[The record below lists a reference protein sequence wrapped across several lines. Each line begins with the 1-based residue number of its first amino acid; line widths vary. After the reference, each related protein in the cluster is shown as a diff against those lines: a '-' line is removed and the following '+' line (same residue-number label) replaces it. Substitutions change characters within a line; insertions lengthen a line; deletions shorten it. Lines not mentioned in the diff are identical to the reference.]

1 VRLAVS
7 LDHGLTWRE
16 VETVQSGR
24 KAVDLTPLVKDT
36 YGYLL
41 RLSASGEE
49 KQAAVKSLSIDTWVQ
64 VAPISLP
71 RLKRGE
77 NHLQYE
83 VGDRYGLRTIPMLVS
98 PDVSNPRD
106 LEKYLVALPEN
117 YDPQRHTAR
126 ILGDATLRLAAPVG
140 TKIAWLSVG
149 AGFRTH
155 QGEQAAKTN
164 NSISY
169 AVGEPSDFK
178 EVYHS
183 AVPTWVSH
191 WRYNWD
197 TDIRLDQP
205 AEMVYVK
212 FHGDPGLNTMRACL
226 HLLPQDPPSTGIRV
240 THTYDIEGR
249 RHEKTVDLA
258 EPGVYTIS
266 CDGNPENVSVTMAVP
281 SK

>member
-1 VRLAVS
+1 
-7 LDHGLTWRE
+7 
-16 VETVQSGR
+16 VETVPSGP
-24 KAVDLTPLVKDT
+24 KAVDLTPLVKGT

-41 RLSASGEE
+41 RLSAAGEE
-49 KQAAVKSLSIDTWVQ
+49 KQPALKSLSIDTWAQ

-83 VGDRYGLRTIPMLVS
+83 VGDRYGLRTIPRLVS
-98 PDVSNPRD
+98 PDTSNPKD
-106 LEKYLVALPEN
+106 LEKYVVALPAN
-117 YDPQRHTAR
+117 YDPKRNTER
-126 ILGDATLRLAAPVG
+126 ILGDVTLRLAAPAG

-155 QGEQAAKTN
+155 QGDQAIQTN

-169 AVGEPSDFK
+169 AVGEPKDFK
-178 EVYHS
+178 EIYRSH
-183 AVPTWVSH
+183 VPTWVSH

-205 AEMVYVK
+205 AAVVYVK

-226 HLLPQDPPSTGIRV
+226 HLLPKDPPSTAVRI
-240 THTYDIEGR
+240 THTYTLDGR
-249 RHEKTVDLA
+249 RQEKTMDLA
-258 EPGVYTIS
+258 EPGPYVVS
-266 CDGNPENVSVTMAVP
+266 CDSDPQNVSVTLAVP